1 MHLLPTEI
9 ESTLFLKGYFLIHIG
24 CKGDAQVIN
33 TAYHKDSKAV
43 YRKKEMQLMLD
54 DLTENRNKIP
64 QLSRDQKMQV
74 FNYAWD
80 EVYTKIDCVDAHNKT
95 MMTLA
100 FNGSEDHLANKKL
113 MELVGKDILAF
124 REELIKPVSTYNEG
138 VKEATNNTKGF
149 RRGKQSKNFDKP
161 LPDEGTDLYDG
172 DGDALDKDVEESHES
187 GEESDLDDH
196 EEQNDQTTTETEELV
211 PAVCESL
218 VTDSRDLKLVRELL
232 QKIML
237 LMM

>member
-1 MHLLPTEI
+1 
-9 ESTLFLKGYFLIHIG
+9 
-24 CKGDAQVIN
+24 
-33 TAYHKDSKAV
+33 
-43 YRKKEMQLMLD
+43 MQLMLD

-80 EVYTKIDCVDAHNKT
+80 EVYTKIDCVDAYNKT

-211 PAVCESL
+211 LAVCESL